1 MNATGPAQLPLAIAL
16 VDRADF
22 GSFVVGPNLEA
33 VKRLEGAVNG
43 KSSDGSIYLWGGAG
57 SGKSHL
63 LQAACRLAAEQERSS
78 LYLSL
83 RDYATLAPELLDGL
97 EKLNLVALDDIE
109 CVAGQIEWEAA
120 LFHLYNRAFES
131 GVQLVFGA
139 ATAIA
144 GTGIQL
150 ADLRS
155 RLAWGFV
162 FHLAELSEADK
173 ALALQKR
180 AQLRGFDMPENVASY
195 LLRHCQRDMR
205 SLFALLDKLDSAT
218 LAQQRRLTV
227 PFVRDLLKPAKY

>member
-1 MNATGPAQLPLAIAL
+1 MNVTGPAQLPLAIAL

-22 GSFVVGPNLEA
+22 SSFVVGPNLEA
-33 VKRLEGAVNG
+33 VKRLEFAVNG

-63 LQAACRLAAEQERSS
+63 LQAACRLAAERERSS

-97 EKLNLVALDDIE
+97 EKLNVVALDDIE
-109 CVAGQIEWEAA
+109 CVAGLSEWEAA

-131 GVQLVFGA
+131 GAQLVFGA

-144 GTGIQL
+144 GAGIQL

-227 PFVRDLLKPAKY
+227 PFVRDLLKPK

>member
-1 MNATGPAQLPLAIAL
+1 MNVTGPAQLPLAIAL

-22 GSFVVGPNLEA
+22 SSFVVGPNLEA
-33 VKRLEGAVNG
+33 VKRLEFAVNG
-43 KSSDGSIYLWGGAG
+43 KSSDGSIYLWGGTG

-63 LQAACRLAAEQERSS
+63 LQAACRLAAERERSS

-97 EKLNLVALDDIE
+97 EKLNVVALDDVE
-109 CVAGQIEWEAA
+109 CVAGLAEWEAA

-131 GVQLVFGA
+131 GAQLVFGA

-144 GTGIQL
+144 GAGIQL

-205 SLFALLDKLDSAT
+205 SLFVLLDQLDSAT

-227 PFVRDLLKPAKY
+227 PFVRDLLKPK